1 MLAALLWD
9 VDGTVA
15 ETERDGHLV
24 AFNEAFQA
32 LGLPWRW
39 SIERYAELL
48 RVTGGRE
55 RLLHDMTTQADAP
68 ASPAERERLAAA
80 LHAEKNR
87 RYGQLVERG
96 AIALRP
102 GVLRLMNEATASGVQ
117 LAIATTTSRV
127 NLEALLGAQLGASW
141 PTRFAAIVC
150 GEDAP
155 VKKPDPQVYLR
166 CLDALQLD
174 ADETLAIEDSPNGLA
189 AARAAGIA
197 TLVTRSLN
205 FASHAFEGALAVCDD
220 LDHPAAPSP
229 HLQGARAARI
239 DLALLRH
246 WHATWWQEPLRA

>member
-1 MLAALLWD
+1 M
-9 VDGTVA
+9 
-15 ETERDGHLV
+15 
-24 AFNEAFQA
+24 
-32 LGLPWRW
+32 
-39 SIERYAELL
+39 
-48 RVTGGRE
+48 
-55 RLLHDMTTQADAP
+55 
-68 ASPAERERLAAA
+68 
-80 LHAEKNR
+80 
-87 RYGQLVERG
+87 
-96 AIALRP
+96 
-102 GVLRLMNEATASGVQ
+102 
-117 LAIATTTSRV
+117 
-127 NLEALLGAQLGASW
+127 LGAQLGTNW

-229 HLQGARAARI
+229 DLKGARAARI